1 MVTIDFK
8 GRVAI
13 VTGGSQG
20 IGEAIALTLAQHGA
34 DVVIA
39 SRTVSKVE
47 AMVDRIRG
55 LGRRSQGVPT
65 DVGKLPDLRN
75 LVDRTM
81 AEFGRI
87 DILVNNAGGTAAGAR
102 QTLLNVTEEG
112 YQETFDMNVKS
123 VMFLSQM
130 VAPIMKQQGRGAIVH
145 VSSIAGRHNELSRT
159 GFAVYGAAK
168 AAVDVL
174 TRSMAAEWGPEV
186 RVNAI
191 LPGMIDSGRATAS
204 RSPERIAARM
214 STVALH
220 RMGTP
225 DEMANVVAF
234 LCSDAASYVTG
245 ACYDADGGNTSVFA
259 AI

>member
-1 MVTIDFK
+1 MVKIDFT

-20 IGEAIALTLAQHGA
+20 IGEAIAITLADHGA

-39 SRTVSKVE
+39 SRTAEKVA
-47 AMVDRIRG
+47 AMCDRIRG
-55 LGRRSQGVPT
+55 LGRRALGVPS
-65 DVGKLPDLRN
+65 DVGRLSDLRN

-87 DILVNNAGGTAAGAR
+87 DILVNNAGGTAPGAR
-102 QTLLNVTEEG
+102 QTLLNVTEDG
-112 YQETFDMNVKS
+112 FQETFDMNVKS

-130 VAPIMKQQGRGAIVH
+130 VAPIMKAQGRGSIVH

-174 TRSMAAEWGPEV
+174 TRSMAAEWGPEI

-214 STVALH
+214 ATVALH
-220 RMGTP
+220 RMGTS

-234 LCSDAASYVTG
+234 LCSDAAGYVSG
-245 ACYDADGGNTSVFA
+245 ACVDADGGNTSVFA